1 MILGLSFFA
10 QCWWP
15 RESML
20 WGSRMLSEFR
30 TSLSKV
36 LTLWHCVKVKQCYR
50 YVLKVLQKL
59 YKVYQKSSV
68 YAIEKKISL
77 SLCCRFNC
85 YLLHYFF
92 YFQTHCGYCWY
103 GMFLL
108 HPNRPPTLRLE
119 ELPGGWDA
127 HVICRI
133 YCGPIIPHLFFW
145 RGASWK
151 WLFITQHK

>member
-1 MILGLSFFA
+1 MGQKIFEVPSPAHSLMHQQLNWQKIIESPRFFD
-10 QCWWP
+10 P
-15 RESML
+15 Y
-20 WGSRMLSEFR
+20 
-30 TSLSKV
+30 LSKYRLFLEITRSRWQEESNMLLFSIRAFV
-36 LTLWHCVKVKQCYR
+36 ELFFLFFDTLWVMGSTVG
-50 YVLKVLQKL
+50 
-59 YKVYQKSSV
+59 
-68 YAIEKKISL
+68 
-77 SLCCRFNC
+77 
-85 YLLHYFF
+85 
-92 YFQTHCGYCWY
+92 T
-103 GMFLL
+103 MFLL

>member
-1 MILGLSFFA
+1 MYTVRQILKNYKNSWNTVLRFF
-10 QCWWP
+10 
-15 RESML
+15 
-20 WGSRMLSEFR
+20 SEFWKF
-30 TSLSKV
+30 LFVKI
-36 LTLWHCVKVKQCYR
+36 LTVFLEITRSRWQEE
-50 YVLKVLQKL
+50 
-59 YKVYQKSSV
+59 S
-68 YAIEKKISL
+68 
-77 SLCCRFNC
+77 NM
-85 YLLHYFF
+85 LLFSIRAFVELFF
-92 YFQTHCGYCWY
+92 LFFDALLVMGSTVGT
-103 GMFLL
+103 MFLL